1 MNAKE
6 IRRNMTEE
14 ALSIEFVMRGNPR
27 ISLEEIRE
35 ACRISQASTE
45 FIIEQMVYFGVAQ
58 RGAFG
63 RYSLTNEYRKGAF

>member
-14 ALSIEFVMRGNPR
+14 ALSIESVMRGHPR
-27 ISLEEIRE
+27 ISLAELSN
-35 ACRISQASTE
+35 ACRISEATAA
-45 FIIEQMVYFGVAQ
+45 FIVEQMVCFGIAQ

-63 RYSLTNEYRKGAF
+63 RYSLTNEYKNGFF